1 MVDLASHPV
10 GPPLGGGGVSF
21 GTDGIRGRVG
31 DAPVTPD
38 FMLKLGW
45 ATGKVF
51 ASEDGTKPTVVI
63 GKDTRVSGYMLE
75 SALQAGLVAAGANV
89 KLLGPLPTPGIALLT
104 RTQKA
109 DAGIVI
115 SASHNPYFDNGIKF
129 FNGQGSK
136 LSDELELQI
145 EAMIDS
151 PMETVDSEQLGKAS
165 RIVDA
170 AGRYV
175 EYCKSTFPDDL
186 SLKGMKLVIDCAHG
200 ATYHIAPAVFE
211 ELGATTVLIG
221 ATPDGYNI
229 NDGVGSTEPAAL
241 QARVVEEGADIGI
254 AFDGDGDRLQMVNA
268 KGQLLTGDD
277 VLYVLAMHR
286 LANGDSDAGIVGTL
300 MTNMGLELALE
311 AGGLRLARAKVGD
324 RYVKELMV
332 AEGWSLGGESSGH
345 IICGDLSTTGDG
357 VIAALQ
363 VLAAVRASEKSLEA
377 LASGFNPLPQVLV
390 NVRITKGFD
399 LSAHP
404 AIAEACRRV
413 ESELEGRG
421 RLLLRPSGTEPV
433 IRVMVEGDETVA
445 IDALAGEVADA
456 IRQAA

>member
-1 MVDLASHPV
+1 MSRKY
-10 GPPLGGGGVSF
+10 F

-151 PMETVDSEQLGKAS
+151 PMETVNSEQLGKAS

-175 EYCKSTFPDDL
+175 EYCKSTFPDEL
-186 SLKGMKLVIDCAHG
+186 SLKGIKLVIDCAHG

-211 ELGATTVLIG
+211 ELGATTVVIG

-241 QARVVEEGADIGI
+241 QAKVLEEGADIGI

-268 KGQLLTGDD
+268 KGELLTGDD

-345 IICGDLSTTGDG
+345 IICGNLSTTGDG

-363 VLAAVRASEKSLEA
+363 VLAAVRASGKSLEV

-404 AIAEACRRV
+404 MIAEACRRV

-433 IRVMVEGDETVA
+433 IRVMVEGDDTVA
-445 IDALAGEVADA
+445 IDALADEVADA

>member
-1 MVDLASHPV
+1 MSRKY
-10 GPPLGGGGVSF
+10 F

-51 ASEDGTKPTVVI
+51 SEDGTKPTVVI

-136 LSDELELQI
+136 LSDELEVRI

-165 RIVDA
+165 RIADA

-175 EYCKSTFPDDL
+175 EYCKSTFPDEL

-211 ELGATTVLIG
+211 ELGATTVVIG

-241 QARVVEEGADIGI
+241 QAKVLEEGADIGI

-268 KGQLLTGDD
+268 KGELLTGDD

-300 MTNMGLELALE
+300 MTNMGLELALQE
-311 AGGLRLARAKVGD
+311 SGLRLARAKVGD

-363 VLAAVRASEKSLEA
+363 VLAAVRASGKSLEA
-377 LASGFNPLPQVLV
+377 LTSGFNPLPQVLV

-399 LSAHP
+399 LSTHP
-404 AIAEACRRV
+404 TIAEACRRV

-433 IRVMVEGDETVA
+433 IRVMVEGDDTVA
-445 IDALAGEVADA
+445 IDALADEVADA

>member
-1 MVDLASHPV
+1 MTRKY
-10 GPPLGGGGVSF
+10 F

-51 ASEDGTKPTVVI
+51 AATDGSRPTVVI

-104 RTQKA
+104 RSQKA

-115 SASHNPYFDNGIKF
+115 SASHNPYYDNGIKF

-136 LSDELELQI
+136 LSDEQELQI

-151 PMETVDSEQLGKAS
+151 PMETVDSDQLGKAS
-165 RIVDA
+165 RIADA
-170 AGRYV
+170 AGRYI
-175 EYCKSTFPDDL
+175 EYCKSTFPDEL
-186 SLKGMKLVIDCAHG
+186 SLKGLKIVIDCAHG
-200 ATYHIAPAVFE
+200 ATYNIAPGVFS
-211 ELGATTVLIG
+211 ELGADVTLMG
-221 ATPDGYNI
+221 AEPDGYNI
-229 NDGVGSTEPAAL
+229 NEGVGSTEPEAL
-241 QARVVEEGADIGI
+241 QQRVMEEGADLGV
-254 AFDGDGDRLQMVNA
+254 AFDGDGDRLQMVNRQ
-268 KGQLLTGDD
+268 GQLLTGDD
-277 VLYVLAMHR
+277 VLYILAMHR
-286 LANGDSDAGIVGTL
+286 LATGGSDSGVVGTL

-311 AGGLRLARAKVGD
+311 QSGLRLARAKVGD

-345 IICGDLSTTGDG
+345 IICGNLSTTGDG

-363 VLAAVRASEKSLEA
+363 VLAAVV
-377 LASGFNPLPQVLV
+377 ASGRSLSQLTSGFTPLPQVLV
-390 NVRITKGFD
+390 NVRIKKGFD
-399 LSAHP
+399 IAAHQ
-404 AIAEACRRV
+404 AINDACERV
-413 ESELEGRG
+413 EQALIGRG

-445 IDALAGEVADA
+445 IDSLANEVAEA

>member
-1 MVDLASHPV
+1 
-10 GPPLGGGGVSF
+10 
-21 GTDGIRGRVG
+21 
-31 DAPVTPD
+31 
-38 FMLKLGW
+38 MLKLGW

-51 ASEDGTKPTVVI
+51 AATDGSRPTVVI

-104 RTQKA
+104 RSQKA

-115 SASHNPYFDNGIKF
+115 SASHNPYYDNGIKF

-136 LSDELELQI
+136 LSDEQELQI

-151 PMETVDSEQLGKAS
+151 PMETVDSDQLGKAS
-165 RIVDA
+165 RIADA
-170 AGRYV
+170 AGRYI
-175 EYCKSTFPDDL
+175 EYCKSTFPDEL
-186 SLKGMKLVIDCAHG
+186 SLKGLKIVIDCAHG
-200 ATYHIAPAVFE
+200 ATYNIAPGVFS
-211 ELGATTVLIG
+211 ELGADVTLMG
-221 ATPDGYNI
+221 AEPDGYNI
-229 NDGVGSTEPAAL
+229 NEGVGSTEPEAL
-241 QARVVEEGADIGI
+241 QQRVMEEGADLGV
-254 AFDGDGDRLQMVNA
+254 AFDGDGDRLQMVNRQ
-268 KGQLLTGDD
+268 GQLLTGDD

-286 LANGDSDAGIVGTL
+286 LATGGSDSGVVGTL

-311 AGGLRLARAKVGD
+311 QSGLRLARAKVGD

-345 IICGDLSTTGDG
+345 IICGNLSTTGDG

-363 VLAAVRASEKSLEA
+363 VLAAVVTSGRSLSQ
-377 LASGFNPLPQVLV
+377 LTSGFTPLPQVLV
-390 NVRITKGFD
+390 NVRIKKGFD
-399 LSAHP
+399 IAAHQ
-404 AIAEACRRV
+404 AINDACERV
-413 ESELEGRG
+413 EQALIGRG

-445 IDALAGEVADA
+445 IDSLANEVAEA

>member
-1 MVDLASHPV
+1 MSRRY
-10 GPPLGGGGVSF
+10 F

-31 DAPVTPD
+31 DAPVTPE

-51 ASEDGTKPTVVI
+51 SGNDGSKPTVVI

-115 SASHNPYFDNGIKF
+115 SASHNPYYDNGVKF
-129 FNGQGSK
+129 FNQQGSK

-145 EAMIDS
+145 EAVIDS
-151 PMETVDSEQLGKAS
+151 PMTTVDSRSLGKAS
-165 RIVDA
+165 RISDA
-170 AGRYV
+170 AGRYI
-175 EYCKSTFPDDL
+175 EYCKSTFPGEL
-186 SLKGMKLVIDCAHG
+186 NLKGLKLVIDCAHG
-200 ATYHIAPAVFE
+200 ATYNIAPAVFD
-211 ELGATTVLIG
+211 ELGATTIVMG
-221 ATPDGYNI
+221 AAPDGYNI

-241 QARVVEEGADIGI
+241 QARVLAEAADIGI
-254 AFDGDGDRLQMVNA
+254 AFDGDGDRLQMVDA
-268 KGQLLTGDD
+268 RGELLTGDD

-286 LANGDSDAGIVGTL
+286 LANGDSQAGIVGTL

-311 AGGLRLARAKVGD
+311 ASGLRLARAQVGD

-363 VLAAVRASEKSLEA
+363 VLAAVQTSSKTLEA
-377 LASGFNPLPQVLV
+377 LTDGFRPLPQVLV
-390 NVRITKGFD
+390 NVKISRGFD
-399 LSAHP
+399 LNAHSG
-404 AIAEACRRV
+404 INDACRRV
-413 ESELEGRG
+413 ESVLEGRG

-433 IRVMVEGDETVA
+433 IRVMVEGDEGLG
-445 IDALAGEVADA
+445 IQQLADEVADA
-456 IRQAA
+456 IERAA

>member
-1 MVDLASHPV
+1 MTRKY
-10 GPPLGGGGVSF
+10 F

-51 ASEDGTKPTVVI
+51 AATDGSRPTVVI

-104 RTQKA
+104 RSQKA

-115 SASHNPYFDNGIKF
+115 SASHNPYYDNGIKF

-136 LSDELELQI
+136 LSDEQELQI

-151 PMETVDSEQLGKAS
+151 PMETVDSDQLGKAS
-165 RIVDA
+165 RIADA
-170 AGRYV
+170 AGRYI
-175 EYCKSTFPDDL
+175 EYCKSTFPDEL
-186 SLKGMKLVIDCAHG
+186 SLKGLKIVIDCAHG
-200 ATYHIAPAVFE
+200 ATYNIAPGVFS
-211 ELGATTVLIG
+211 ELGADVTLMG
-221 ATPDGYNI
+221 AEPDGYNI
-229 NDGVGSTEPAAL
+229 NKGVGSTEPEAL
-241 QARVVEEGADIGI
+241 QQRVMEEGADLGV
-254 AFDGDGDRLQMVNA
+254 AFDGDGDRLQMVNRQ
-268 KGQLLTGDD
+268 GQLLTGDD

-286 LANGDSDAGIVGTL
+286 LATGGSDSGVVGTL

-311 AGGLRLARAKVGD
+311 QSGLRLARAKVGD

-345 IICGDLSTTGDG
+345 IICGNLSTTGDG

-363 VLAAVRASEKSLEA
+363 VLAAVV
-377 LASGFNPLPQVLV
+377 ASGRSLSQLTSGFTPLPQVLV
-390 NVRITKGFD
+390 NVRIKKGFD
-399 LSAHP
+399 IAAHQ
-404 AIAEACRRV
+404 AINDACERV
-413 ESELEGRG
+413 EQALIGRG

-445 IDALAGEVADA
+445 IDSLANEVAEA

>member
-1 MVDLASHPV
+1 MSRKY
-10 GPPLGGGGVSF
+10 F

-175 EYCKSTFPDDL
+175 EYCKSTFPDEL

-211 ELGATTVLIG
+211 ELGATTVVIG

-229 NDGVGSTEPAAL
+229 NDGAGSTEPAAL
-241 QARVVEEGADIGI
+241 QAKVLEEVADIGI

-268 KGQLLTGDD
+268 KGELLTGDD
-277 VLYVLAMHR
+277 VLYILAMHR
-286 LANGDSDAGIVGTL
+286 LAKGDSDAGIVGTL

-311 AGGLRLARAKVGD
+311 ADGLRLARAKVGD

-363 VLAAVRASEKSLEA
+363 VLAAVRASGKSLEA

-390 NVRITKGFD
+390 NVRITKSFD

-404 AIAEACRRV
+404 TIAEACRRV
-413 ESELEGRG
+413 ESELKGRG

-433 IRVMVEGDETVA
+433 IRVMVEGDDTVA
-445 IDALAGEVADA
+445 IDALADEVADA

>member
-1 MVDLASHPV
+1 MTRKF
-10 GPPLGGGGVSF
+10 F

-51 ASEDGTKPTVVI
+51 AATDGSRPTVVI

-89 KLLGPLPTPGIALLT
+89 KLVGPLPTPGIALLT
-104 RTQKA
+104 RSQKA

-115 SASHNPYFDNGIKF
+115 SASHNPYYDNGIKF

-151 PMETVDSEQLGKAS
+151 PMETVDSDQLGKAS
-165 RIVDA
+165 RIADA
-170 AGRYV
+170 AGRYI
-175 EYCKSTFPDDL
+175 EYCKSTFPDEL
-186 SLKGMKLVIDCAHG
+186 SLKGLKIVIDCAHG
-200 ATYHIAPAVFE
+200 ATYNIAPGVFS
-211 ELGATTVLIG
+211 ELGADVTLMG
-221 ATPDGYNI
+221 AEPDGYNI
-229 NDGVGSTEPAAL
+229 NQGVGSTEPEAL
-241 QARVVEEGADIGI
+241 QQRVMEEGADLGV
-254 AFDGDGDRLQMVNA
+254 AFDGDGDRLQMVNRE
-268 KGQLLTGDD
+268 GQLLTGDD
-277 VLYVLAMHR
+277 VLYILAMHR
-286 LANGDSDAGIVGTL
+286 LATGGSDSGVVGTL

-311 AGGLRLARAKVGD
+311 QSGLRLARAKVGD

-345 IICGDLSTTGDG
+345 IICGNLSTTGDG

-363 VLAAVRASEKSLEA
+363 VLAAVV
-377 LASGFNPLPQVLV
+377 ASGRSLSQLTSGFTPLPQVLV
-390 NVRITKGFD
+390 NVRIKKGFD
-399 LSAHP
+399 IAAHQ
-404 AIAEACRRV
+404 AINDACERV
-413 ESELEGRG
+413 EQALIGRG

-445 IDALAGEVADA
+445 IDSLANEVAEA

>member
-1 MVDLASHPV
+1 MSRKY
-10 GPPLGGGGVSF
+10 F

-31 DAPVTPD
+31 EVPVTPD

-151 PMETVDSEQLGKAS
+151 LMETVDSEQLGKAS

-175 EYCKSTFPDDL
+175 EYCKSTFPDEL

-211 ELGATTVLIG
+211 ELGATTVVIG

-241 QARVVEEGADIGI
+241 QAKVLEEGADIGI

-268 KGQLLTGDD
+268 KGELLTGDD

-286 LANGDSDAGIVGTL
+286 LAKGDSDAGIVGTL

-363 VLAAVRASEKSLEA
+363 VLAAVRASGKSLEA

-390 NVRITKGFD
+390 NVRITKSFD

-404 AIAEACRRV
+404 TIAEACRRV
-413 ESELEGRG
+413 ESELKGRG

-433 IRVMVEGDETVA
+433 IRVMVEGDDTVA
-445 IDALAGEVADA
+445 IDALADEVADA

>member
-1 MVDLASHPV
+1 MTRKY
-10 GPPLGGGGVSF
+10 F

-51 ASEDGTKPTVVI
+51 AGEDGTQPTVLI

-104 RTQKA
+104 RSQKA
-109 DAGIVI
+109 EAGIVI

-136 LSDELELQI
+136 LSDELELKI
-145 EAMIDS
+145 EAMIDA
-151 PMETVDSEQLGKAS
+151 PMATVDSEQLGKAS
-165 RIVDA
+165 RIADA
-170 AGRYV
+170 AGRYI

-186 SLKGMKLVIDCAHG
+186 SLKGLKIVIDCAHG
-200 ATYHIAPAVFE
+200 ATYHIAPGVFE
-211 ELGATTVLIG
+211 ELGADVVLMG
-221 ATPDGYNI
+221 ASPNGYNI
-229 NDGVGSTEPAAL
+229 NDGVGSTEPEAL
-241 QARVVEEGADIGI
+241 QQRVLAEKADLGI
-254 AFDGDGDRLQMVNA
+254 AFDGDGDRLQMVNQA
-268 KGQLLTGDD
+268 GHLLTGDD
-277 VLYVLAMHR
+277 VLYILAMHR
-286 LANGDSDAGIVGTL
+286 LATGGNDAGVVGTL

-311 AGGLRLARAKVGD
+311 QSGLRLARAQVGD

-332 AEGWSLGGESSGH
+332 SEGWSLGGESSGH
-345 IICGDLSTTGDG
+345 IICGNLSTTGDG

-363 VLAAVRASEKSLEA
+363 VLAAMV
-377 LASGFNPLPQVLV
+377 ASGRSLQELTSGFTPLPQVLV
-390 NVRITKGFD
+390 NVRIKKGFD
-399 LSAHP
+399 ITAHQ
-404 AIAEACRRV
+404 AISDACDHV
-413 ESELEGRG
+413 ERELVGRG
-421 RLLLRPSGTEPV
+421 RLLLRASGTEPV

-445 IDALAGEVADA
+445 IDALANEVAES

>member
-1 MVDLASHPV
+1 MSRKY
-10 GPPLGGGGVSF
+10 F

-241 QARVVEEGADIGI
+241 QARVVEEVADIGI

-390 NVRITKGFD
+390 NVRISKGFD

-433 IRVMVEGDETVA
+433 IRVMVEGDDTVA

>member
-1 MVDLASHPV
+1 MTRKY
-10 GPPLGGGGVSF
+10 F

-51 ASEDGTKPTVVI
+51 AATDGSRPTVVI

-104 RTQKA
+104 RSQKA

-115 SASHNPYFDNGIKF
+115 SASHNPYYDNGIKF

-136 LSDELELQI
+136 LSDEQELQI

-151 PMETVDSEQLGKAS
+151 PMETVDSDQLGKAS
-165 RIVDA
+165 RIADA
-170 AGRYV
+170 AGRYI
-175 EYCKSTFPDDL
+175 EYCKSTFPDEL
-186 SLKGMKLVIDCAHG
+186 SLKGLKLVIDCAHG
-200 ATYHIAPAVFE
+200 ATYNIAPGVFS
-211 ELGATTVLIG
+211 ELGADVTLMGVE
-221 ATPDGYNI
+221 PDGYNI
-229 NDGVGSTEPAAL
+229 NKGVGSTEPEAL
-241 QARVVEEGADIGI
+241 QQRVMEEGADLGV
-254 AFDGDGDRLQMVNA
+254 AFDGDGDRLQMVNRQ
-268 KGQLLTGDD
+268 GQLLTGDD
-277 VLYVLAMHR
+277 VLYILAMHR
-286 LANGDSDAGIVGTL
+286 LATGGSDSGVVGTL

-311 AGGLRLARAKVGD
+311 QSGLRLARAKVGD

-345 IICGDLSTTGDG
+345 IICGNLSTTGDG

-363 VLAAVRASEKSLEA
+363 VLAAVVTSGRSLSQ
-377 LASGFNPLPQVLV
+377 LTSGFTPLPQVLV
-390 NVRITKGFD
+390 NVRIKKGFD
-399 LSAHP
+399 IAAHQ
-404 AIAEACRRV
+404 AINDACERV
-413 ESELEGRG
+413 EQALIGRG

-445 IDALAGEVADA
+445 IDSLANEVAEA

>member
-1 MVDLASHPV
+1 MSRKY
-10 GPPLGGGGVSF
+10 F

-109 DAGIVI
+109 DVGIVI

-151 PMETVDSEQLGKAS
+151 PIQTVDSEQLGKAS

-170 AGRYV
+170 AGRYI
-175 EYCKSTFPDDL
+175 EYCKSTFPDAL

-211 ELGATTVLIG
+211 ELGATTVVIG

-241 QARVVEEGADIGI
+241 QAKVLEESADIGI

-268 KGQLLTGDD
+268 KGELLTGDD

-345 IICGDLSTTGDG
+345 IICGDVSTTGDG

-363 VLAAVRASEKSLEA
+363 VLAAVRASGKSLEA

-390 NVRITKGFD
+390 NVRIKKGFD
-399 LSAHP
+399 LSAYP
-404 AIAEACRRV
+404 AIGEACRRV

-433 IRVMVEGDETVA
+433 IRVMVEGDDTVA

>member
-1 MVDLASHPV
+1 MTRKY
-10 GPPLGGGGVSF
+10 F

-51 ASEDGTKPTVVI
+51 AATDGSRPTVVI

-104 RTQKA
+104 RSQKA

-115 SASHNPYFDNGIKF
+115 SASHNPYYDNGIKF

-136 LSDELELQI
+136 LSDEQELQI

-151 PMETVDSEQLGKAS
+151 PMETVDSDQLGKAS
-165 RIVDA
+165 RIADA
-170 AGRYV
+170 AGRYI
-175 EYCKSTFPDDL
+175 EYCKSTFPDEL
-186 SLKGMKLVIDCAHG
+186 SLKGLKIVIDCAHG
-200 ATYHIAPAVFE
+200 ATYNIAPGVFS
-211 ELGATTVLIG
+211 ELGADVTLMG
-221 ATPDGYNI
+221 AEPDGYNI
-229 NDGVGSTEPAAL
+229 NKGVGSTEPEAL
-241 QARVVEEGADIGI
+241 QQRVIEEGADLGV
-254 AFDGDGDRLQMVNA
+254 AFDGDGDRLQMVNRQ
-268 KGQLLTGDD
+268 GQLLTGDD

-286 LANGDSDAGIVGTL
+286 LATGGGDSGVVGTL

-311 AGGLRLARAKVGD
+311 QSGLRLARAKVGD

-345 IICGDLSTTGDG
+345 IICGNLSTTGDG

-363 VLAAVRASEKSLEA
+363 VLAAVV
-377 LASGFNPLPQVLV
+377 ASGRSLSQLTSGFTPLPQVLV
-390 NVRITKGFD
+390 NVRIKKGFD
-399 LSAHP
+399 IAAHQ
-404 AIAEACRRV
+404 AINDACERV
-413 ESELEGRG
+413 EQALIGRG

-433 IRVMVEGDETVA
+433 IRVMVEGDETLA
-445 IDALAGEVADA
+445 IDSLANEVAEA

>member
-1 MVDLASHPV
+1 MSRKY
-10 GPPLGGGGVSF
+10 F

-51 ASEDGTKPTVVI
+51 KSEDGTKPTVVI

-221 ATPDGYNI
+221 AAPDGYNI

-241 QARVVEEGADIGI
+241 QAKVLEEDADIGI

-399 LSAHP
+399 LTAHP

>member
-1 MVDLASHPV
+1 MTRKY
-10 GPPLGGGGVSF
+10 F

-51 ASEDGTKPTVVI
+51 AATDGSRPTVVI

-104 RTQKA
+104 RSQKA

-115 SASHNPYFDNGIKF
+115 SASHNPYYDNGIKF

-136 LSDELELQI
+136 LSDEQELQI

-151 PMETVDSEQLGKAS
+151 PMETVDSDQLGKAS
-165 RIVDA
+165 RIADA
-170 AGRYV
+170 AGRYI
-175 EYCKSTFPDDL
+175 EYCKSTFPDEL
-186 SLKGMKLVIDCAHG
+186 SLKGLKIVIDCAHG
-200 ATYHIAPAVFE
+200 ATYNIAPGVFS
-211 ELGATTVLIG
+211 ELGADVTLMG
-221 ATPDGYNI
+221 AEPDGYNI
-229 NDGVGSTEPAAL
+229 NKGVGSTEPEAL
-241 QARVVEEGADIGI
+241 QQRVMEEGADLGV
-254 AFDGDGDRLQMVNA
+254 AFDGDGDRLQMVNRQ
-268 KGQLLTGDD
+268 GQLLTGDD

-286 LANGDSDAGIVGTL
+286 LATGGSDSGVVGTL

-311 AGGLRLARAKVGD
+311 QSGLRLARAKVGD

-345 IICGDLSTTGDG
+345 IICGNLSTTGDG

-363 VLAAVRASEKSLEA
+363 VLAAVVTSGRSLSQ
-377 LASGFNPLPQVLV
+377 LTSGFTPLPQVLV
-390 NVRITKGFD
+390 NVRIKKGFD
-399 LSAHP
+399 IAAHQ
-404 AIAEACRRV
+404 AINDACERV
-413 ESELEGRG
+413 EQALIGRG

-445 IDALAGEVADA
+445 IDSLANEVAEA

>member
-1 MVDLASHPV
+1 MNRKY
-10 GPPLGGGGVSF
+10 F

-31 DAPVTPD
+31 EAPVTPD

-175 EYCKSTFPDDL
+175 EYCKSTFPDEL

-211 ELGATTVLIG
+211 ELGATTVVIG

-241 QARVVEEGADIGI
+241 QAKVLEEVADIGI

-268 KGQLLTGDD
+268 KGELLTGDD

-286 LANGDSDAGIVGTL
+286 LAKGDSDAGIVGTL

-363 VLAAVRASEKSLEA
+363 VLAAVRASGKSLEA

-390 NVRITKGFD
+390 NVRITKSFD

-404 AIAEACRRV
+404 TIAEACRRV
-413 ESELEGRG
+413 ESELKGRG

-433 IRVMVEGDETVA
+433 IRVMVEGDDTVA
-445 IDALAGEVADA
+445 IDALADEVADA

>member
-1 MVDLASHPV
+1 MSRKY
-10 GPPLGGGGVSF
+10 F

-31 DAPVTPD
+31 EVPVTPD

-151 PMETVDSEQLGKAS
+151 LMETVDSEQLGKAS

-175 EYCKSTFPDDL
+175 EYCKSTFPDEL

-211 ELGATTVLIG
+211 ELGATTVVIG

-241 QARVVEEGADIGI
+241 QAKVLEEGADIGI

-268 KGQLLTGDD
+268 KGELLTGDD

-286 LANGDSDAGIVGTL
+286 LAKGDPDAGIVGTL

-363 VLAAVRASEKSLEA
+363 VLAAVRASGKSLEA

-390 NVRITKGFD
+390 NVRITKSFD

-404 AIAEACRRV
+404 TIAEACRRV
-413 ESELEGRG
+413 ESELKGKG

-433 IRVMVEGDETVA
+433 IRVMVEGDDTIA
-445 IDALAGEVADA
+445 IDALADEVADA
-456 IRQAA
+456 IRRAAKQD

>member
-1 MVDLASHPV
+1 MTRKY
-10 GPPLGGGGVSF
+10 F

-51 ASEDGTKPTVVI
+51 AATNGSRPTVVI

-104 RTQKA
+104 RSQKA

-115 SASHNPYFDNGIKF
+115 SASHNPYYDNGIKF

-136 LSDELELQI
+136 LSDEQELQI

-151 PMETVDSEQLGKAS
+151 PMETVDSDQLGKAS
-165 RIVDA
+165 RIADA
-170 AGRYV
+170 AGRYI
-175 EYCKSTFPDDL
+175 EYCKSTFPDEL
-186 SLKGMKLVIDCAHG
+186 SLKGLKIVIDCAHG
-200 ATYHIAPAVFE
+200 ATYNIAPGVFS
-211 ELGATTVLIG
+211 ELGADVTLMG
-221 ATPDGYNI
+221 AEPDGYNI
-229 NDGVGSTEPAAL
+229 NEGVGSTEPEAL
-241 QARVVEEGADIGI
+241 QQRVMEEGADLGV
-254 AFDGDGDRLQMVNA
+254 AFDGDGDRLQMVNRQ
-268 KGQLLTGDD
+268 GQLLTGDD

-286 LANGDSDAGIVGTL
+286 LATGGSDSGVVGTL

-311 AGGLRLARAKVGD
+311 QSGLRLARAKVGD

-345 IICGDLSTTGDG
+345 IICGNLSTTGDG

-363 VLAAVRASEKSLEA
+363 VLAAVV
-377 LASGFNPLPQVLV
+377 ASGRSLSQLTSGFTPLPQVLV
-390 NVRITKGFD
+390 NVRIKKGFD
-399 LSAHP
+399 IAAHQ
-404 AIAEACRRV
+404 AINDACERV
-413 ESELEGRG
+413 EQALIGRG

-445 IDALAGEVADA
+445 IDSLANAVAEA

>member
-1 MVDLASHPV
+1 MSRKY
-10 GPPLGGGGVSF
+10 F

-31 DAPVTPD
+31 EVPVTPD

-175 EYCKSTFPDDL
+175 EYCKSTFPDEL

-200 ATYHIAPAVFE
+200 STYHIAPAVFE
-211 ELGATTVLIG
+211 ELGATTVVIG

-241 QARVVEEGADIGI
+241 QAKVLEEGADIGI

-268 KGQLLTGDD
+268 KGELLTGDD

-286 LANGDSDAGIVGTL
+286 LAKGDSDAGIVGTL

-363 VLAAVRASEKSLEA
+363 VLAAVRASGKSLEA
-377 LASGFNPLPQVLV
+377 LASGFSPLPQVLV
-390 NVRITKGFD
+390 NVRIAKSFD

-404 AIAEACRRV
+404 TIAEACRRV
-413 ESELEGRG
+413 ESELKGRG

-433 IRVMVEGDETVA
+433 IRVMVEGDDTVA
-445 IDALAGEVADA
+445 IDALADEVADA
-456 IRQAA
+456 IRRAA

>member
-1 MVDLASHPV
+1 MSRKY
-10 GPPLGGGGVSF
+10 F

-51 ASEDGTKPTVVI
+51 KSEDGTKPTVVI

-221 ATPDGYNI
+221 AAPDGYNI

-241 QARVVEEGADIGI
+241 QAKVLEEDADIGI

-399 LSAHP
+399 LTAHP

-433 IRVMVEGDETVA
+433 IRVMVEGDDTVA

>member
-1 MVDLASHPV
+1 MSRKY
-10 GPPLGGGGVSF
+10 F

-31 DAPVTPD
+31 DSPVTPD

-51 ASEDGTKPTVVI
+51 ADRDGAQPTVVI

-89 KLLGPLPTPGIALLT
+89 KLLGPLPTPGIAFLT
-104 RTQKA
+104 RSQKA
-109 DAGIVI
+109 EAGIVI
-115 SASHNPYFDNGIKF
+115 SASHNPYYDNGIKF

-145 EAMIDS
+145 EAMIDA

-165 RIVDA
+165 RIADA
-170 AGRYV
+170 AGRYI
-175 EYCKSTFPDDL
+175 EYCKSTFPDEL
-186 SLKGMKLVIDCAHG
+186 SLKGLKIVIDCAHG
-200 ATYHIAPAVFE
+200 ATYHIAPGVFE
-211 ELGATTVLIG
+211 ELGADVILMG
-221 ATPDGYNI
+221 ASPDGYNI

-241 QARVVEEGADIGI
+241 QQRVLDEKADLGI
-254 AFDGDGDRLQMVNA
+254 AFDGDGDRLQMVNHA
-268 KGQLLTGDD
+268 GELLTGDD
-277 VLYVLAMHR
+277 VLYILAMHR
-286 LANGDSDAGIVGTL
+286 LATGGSDAGVVGTL

-311 AGGLRLARAKVGD
+311 QSGLRLARAKVGD

-332 AEGWSLGGESSGH
+332 SEGWSLGGESSGH
-345 IICGDLSTTGDG
+345 IICGNLSTTGDG

-363 VLAAVRASEKSLEA
+363 VLSAVV
-377 LASGFNPLPQVLV
+377 ASGRGLQELTSGFTPLPQVLV
-390 NVRITKGFD
+390 NVRIKKGFD
-399 LSAHP
+399 ITAHQV
-404 AIAEACRRV
+404 ISDTCERV
-413 ESELEGRG
+413 ERELVGRG

-445 IDALAGEVADA
+445 IDTLANEVAEA

>member
-1 MVDLASHPV
+1 MSRKY
-10 GPPLGGGGVSF
+10 F

-51 ASEDGTKPTVVI
+51 ASDDGTKPTVVI

-104 RTQKA
+104 RTQNA

-151 PMETVDSEQLGKAS
+151 PMETVDSEQLGKAN

-211 ELGATTVLIG
+211 ELGATTVVIG

-241 QARVVEEGADIGI
+241 QAKVLEEGADIGI

-268 KGQLLTGDD
+268 KGELLTGDD

-363 VLAAVRASEKSLEA
+363 VLAAVRASGKSLEA

-399 LSAHP
+399 LTAYP

-433 IRVMVEGDETVA
+433 IRVMVEGDDTVA
-445 IDALAGEVADA
+445 IDTLAGEVADA

>member
-1 MVDLASHPV
+1 MVRKY
-10 GPPLGGGGVSF
+10 F

-51 ASEDGTKPTVVI
+51 AGAEGTKPTVVI

-104 RTQKA
+104 RSQKA
-109 DAGIVI
+109 EAGIVI

-136 LSDELELQI
+136 LSDDLELQI
-145 EAMIDS
+145 EAMIDA
-151 PMETVDSEQLGKAS
+151 PMVTVDSEQLGKAS
-165 RIVDA
+165 RIADA
-170 AGRYV
+170 AGRYI
-175 EYCKSTFPDDL
+175 EYCKSTFPDEL
-186 SLKGMKLVIDCAHG
+186 SLKGLKVVIDCAHG
-200 ATYHIAPAVFE
+200 ATYHIAPGVFG
-211 ELGATTVLIG
+211 ELGGDIILMG
-221 ATPDGYNI
+221 ASPDGYNI
-229 NDGVGSTEPAAL
+229 NDGVGSTEPEAL
-241 QARVVEEGADIGI
+241 QQRVVTEGADLGI
-254 AFDGDGDRLQMVNA
+254 AFDGDGDRLQMVNH
-268 KGQLLTGDD
+268 KGELLTGDD
-277 VLYVLAMHR
+277 VLYILAMRR
-286 LANGDSDAGIVGTL
+286 LVLGESDAGVVGTL

-311 AGGLRLARAKVGD
+311 QSGLRLARAKVGD

-332 AEGWSLGGESSGH
+332 SEGWSLGGESSGH
-345 IICGDLSTTGDG
+345 IICGNLSTTGDG

-363 VLAAVRASEKSLEA
+363 VLAAVVASSRSLQE
-377 LASGFNPLPQVLV
+377 LTSGFAPLPQVLV
-390 NVRITKGFD
+390 NVRIKKGFD
-399 LSAHP
+399 ITAHQ
-404 AIAEACRRV
+404 AISDACERV
-413 ESELEGRG
+413 ERKLVGRG

-445 IDALAGEVADA
+445 IDTLANEVAET
-456 IRQAA
+456 IREAA

>member
-1 MVDLASHPV
+1 MSRKY
-10 GPPLGGGGVSF
+10 F

-51 ASEDGTKPTVVI
+51 ASKDGTQPTVVI

-151 PMETVDSEQLGKAS
+151 PMVTVDSEQLGKAS
-165 RIVDA
+165 RIADA

-175 EYCKSTFPDDL
+175 EYCKSTFPDEL

-200 ATYHIAPAVFE
+200 ATYHIAPAVFD
-211 ELGATTVLIG
+211 ELGATTVVIG

-241 QARVVEEGADIGI
+241 QAKVLEEGADIGI

-268 KGQLLTGDD
+268 KGELLTGDD

-363 VLAAVRASEKSLEA
+363 VLAAVRASGKSLEA
-377 LASGFNPLPQVLV
+377 LTSGFNPLPQVLV

-404 AIAEACRRV
+404 TIAEACRRV

-433 IRVMVEGDETVA
+433 IRVMVEGDNTVA
-445 IDALAGEVADA
+445 IDALADEVANA

>member
-1 MVDLASHPV
+1 MSRKY
-10 GPPLGGGGVSF
+10 F

-175 EYCKSTFPDDL
+175 EYCKSTFPDEL

-211 ELGATTVLIG
+211 ELGATTVVIG

-241 QARVVEEGADIGI
+241 QAKVLEEGADIGI

-268 KGQLLTGDD
+268 KGELLTGDD

-286 LANGDSDAGIVGTL
+286 LAKGDSDAGIVGTL

-363 VLAAVRASEKSLEA
+363 VLAAVRASGKSLEA

-390 NVRITKGFD
+390 NVRITKSFD

-404 AIAEACRRV
+404 TIAEACRRV
-413 ESELEGRG
+413 ESELKGRG

-433 IRVMVEGDETVA
+433 IRVMVEGDDTVA
-445 IDALAGEVADA
+445 IDALADEVADA
-456 IRQAA
+456 IRRAA

>member
-1 MVDLASHPV
+1 MTRKY
-10 GPPLGGGGVSF
+10 F

-31 DAPVTPD
+31 DAPITPD

-51 ASEDGTKPTVVI
+51 AATDGSRPTVVI

-89 KLLGPLPTPGIALLT
+89 KLVGPLPTPGIALLT
-104 RTQKA
+104 RSQKA

-115 SASHNPYFDNGIKF
+115 SASHNPYYDNGIKF

-151 PMETVDSEQLGKAS
+151 PMETVDSDQLGKAS
-165 RIVDA
+165 RIADA
-170 AGRYV
+170 AGRYI
-175 EYCKSTFPDDL
+175 EYCKSTFPDEL
-186 SLKGMKLVIDCAHG
+186 SLKGLKIVIDCAHG
-200 ATYHIAPAVFE
+200 ATYNIAPGVFS
-211 ELGATTVLIG
+211 ELGADVTLMG
-221 ATPDGYNI
+221 AEPDGYNI
-229 NDGVGSTEPAAL
+229 NQGVGSTEPEAL
-241 QARVVEEGADIGI
+241 QQRVMEEGADLGV
-254 AFDGDGDRLQMVNA
+254 AFDGDGDRLQMVNRE
-268 KGQLLTGDD
+268 GQLLTGDD
-277 VLYVLAMHR
+277 VLYILAMHR
-286 LANGDSDAGIVGTL
+286 LSTGGSDSGVVGTL

-311 AGGLRLARAKVGD
+311 QSGLRLARAKVGD

-345 IICGDLSTTGDG
+345 IICGNLSTTGDG

-363 VLAAVRASEKSLEA
+363 VLAAVV
-377 LASGFNPLPQVLV
+377 ASGRSLSQLTSGFTPLPQVLV
-390 NVRITKGFD
+390 NVRIKKGFD
-399 LSAHP
+399 IAAHQ
-404 AIAEACRRV
+404 AINDACERV
-413 ESELEGRG
+413 EQALVGRG

-445 IDALAGEVADA
+445 IDSLANEVAEA

>member
-1 MVDLASHPV
+1 MSRKY
-10 GPPLGGGGVSF
+10 F

-51 ASEDGTKPTVVI
+51 ASEDGSKPTVVI

-104 RTQKA
+104 RTQNA

-211 ELGATTVLIG
+211 ELGATTVVIG

-241 QARVVEEGADIGI
+241 QAKVLEEGADIGI

-268 KGQLLTGDD
+268 KGELLTGDD

-286 LANGDSDAGIVGTL
+286 LASGDSDAGIVGTL

-363 VLAAVRASEKSLEA
+363 VLAAVRASGKTLDA

-390 NVRITKGFD
+390 NVRISKGFD
-399 LSAHP
+399 LTAHP
-404 AIAEACRRV
+404 TIGEACRRV

-433 IRVMVEGDETVA
+433 IRVMVEGDDSVA
-445 IDALAGEVADA
+445 IYALAGQVAEA

>member
-1 MVDLASHPV
+1 MTRKY
-10 GPPLGGGGVSF
+10 F

-51 ASEDGTKPTVVI
+51 AATDGSRPTVVI

-89 KLLGPLPTPGIALLT
+89 KLVGPLPTPGIALLT
-104 RTQKA
+104 RSQKA

-115 SASHNPYFDNGIKF
+115 SASHNPYYDNGIKF

-151 PMETVDSEQLGKAS
+151 PMETVDSDQLGKAS
-165 RIVDA
+165 RIADA
-170 AGRYV
+170 AGRYI
-175 EYCKSTFPDDL
+175 EYCKSTFPDEL
-186 SLKGMKLVIDCAHG
+186 SLKGLKIVIDCAHG
-200 ATYHIAPAVFE
+200 ATYNIAPGVFS
-211 ELGATTVLIG
+211 ELGADVTLMG
-221 ATPDGYNI
+221 AEPDGYNI
-229 NDGVGSTEPAAL
+229 NEGVGSTEPEAL
-241 QARVVEEGADIGI
+241 QQRVMEEGADLGV
-254 AFDGDGDRLQMVNA
+254 AFDGDGDRLQMVNRE
-268 KGQLLTGDD
+268 GQLLTGDD
-277 VLYVLAMHR
+277 VLYILAMHR
-286 LANGDSDAGIVGTL
+286 LATGGSDSGVVGTL

-311 AGGLRLARAKVGD
+311 QSGLRLARAKVGD

-345 IICGDLSTTGDG
+345 IICGNLSTTGDG

-363 VLAAVRASEKSLEA
+363 VLAAVV
-377 LASGFNPLPQVLV
+377 ASGRSLSQLTSGFTPLPQVLV
-390 NVRITKGFD
+390 NVRIKKGFD
-399 LSAHP
+399 IEAHQ
-404 AIAEACRRV
+404 AINDACGRV
-413 ESELEGRG
+413 EQALIGRG

-445 IDALAGEVADA
+445 IDSLANEVAEA

>member
-1 MVDLASHPV
+1 MSRKY
-10 GPPLGGGGVSF
+10 F

-89 KLLGPLPTPGIALLT
+89 KRLGPLPTPGIALLT

-175 EYCKSTFPDDL
+175 EYCKSTFPDEL
-186 SLKGMKLVIDCAHG
+186 SLKGMKVVIDCAHG

-211 ELGATTVLIG
+211 ELGATTIVIG

-241 QARVVEEGADIGI
+241 QAKVLEEGADIGI

-268 KGQLLTGDD
+268 KGELLTGDD

-345 IICGDLSTTGDG
+345 IICGNLSTTGDG

-363 VLAAVRASEKSLEA
+363 VLAAVRASGKSLEV

-404 AIAEACRRV
+404 TIAEACRRV

-433 IRVMVEGDETVA
+433 IRVMVEGDDTVA
-445 IDALAGEVADA
+445 IDALADEVADA

>member
-1 MVDLASHPV
+1 MSRKY
-10 GPPLGGGGVSF
+10 F

-31 DAPVTPD
+31 DEPVTPD

-151 PMETVDSEQLGKAS
+151 PMVTVDSEQLGKAS

-175 EYCKSTFPDDL
+175 EYCKSTFPDEL
-186 SLKGMKLVIDCAHG
+186 SLKGMKLVVDCAHG

-211 ELGATTVLIG
+211 ELGAKTVVIG

-241 QARVVEEGADIGI
+241 QAKVLEEGADIGI

-268 KGQLLTGDD
+268 KGELLTGDD

-363 VLAAVRASEKSLEA
+363 VLAAVRASGKSLEV

-404 AIAEACRRV
+404 TIAEACRRV

-433 IRVMVEGDETVA
+433 IRVMVEGDNTVA
-445 IDALAGEVADA
+445 IDALADEVADA

>member
-1 MVDLASHPV
+1 MSRKY
-10 GPPLGGGGVSF
+10 F

-89 KLLGPLPTPGIALLT
+89 KLLGPLPTPAIALLT

-136 LSDELELQI
+136 LSDELEVRI

-165 RIVDA
+165 RIADA

-175 EYCKSTFPDDL
+175 EYCKSTFPDEL

-211 ELGATTVLIG
+211 ELGATAVVIG

-241 QARVVEEGADIGI
+241 QAKVLEEGADIGI

-268 KGQLLTGDD
+268 KGELLTGDD

-300 MTNMGLELALE
+300 MTNMGLELALQE
-311 AGGLRLARAKVGD
+311 SGLRLARAKVGD

-363 VLAAVRASEKSLEA
+363 VLAAVRASGKSLEA

-404 AIAEACRRV
+404 AIAEARRRV

-433 IRVMVEGDETVA
+433 IRVMVEGDDTVA
-445 IDALAGEVADA
+445 IDALADEVADA

>member
-1 MVDLASHPV
+1 MSRKY
-10 GPPLGGGGVSF
+10 F

-151 PMETVDSEQLGKAS
+151 PMVTVDSEQLGKAS
-165 RIVDA
+165 RIVHA

-175 EYCKSTFPDDL
+175 EYCKSTFPDEL

-211 ELGATTVLIG
+211 ELGATTVVIG

-241 QARVVEEGADIGI
+241 QAKVLEEGADIGI

-268 KGQLLTGDD
+268 KGELLTGDD

-363 VLAAVRASEKSLEA
+363 VLAAVRASGKSLEV
-377 LASGFNPLPQVLV
+377 LTSGFNPLPQVLV

-404 AIAEACRRV
+404 TIAEACRRV

-433 IRVMVEGDETVA
+433 IRVMVEGDDTVA
-445 IDALAGEVADA
+445 IDALADEVADA